1 MSYLTNLIT
10 KNHILGALRLDDLDF
25 MHPHLEH
32 VPLQHGE
39 VLIAPDRRIEYL
51 YFVERGLAS
60 TIAETTPDA
69 HAEVG
74 LVGCEGLVGIPVVLG
89 ADRAP
94 HLVVVQGPGEALR
107 VATDDLRRI
116 MAARSQV
123 QASLLLY
130 VQAFLV
136 QVSHTAA
143 ANARFSTRERLARWL
158 LMAHDRMSGNQLPL
172 THEYLAL
179 MLGTRR
185 ATVSTLV
192 PELEALGAI
201 RNGRGRVVLLDR
213 KKLEEVAG
221 LSYGT
226 PEREY
231 ARLIPRAQH

>member
-1 MSYLTNLIT
+1 MSYLANLIT

-94 HLVVVQGPGEALR
+94 HRVVVQGPGEALR

-136 QVSHTAA
+136 QDRHTAA
-143 ANARFSTRERLARWL
+143 GNGRFAPVKRRARWV
-158 LMAHDRMSGNQLPL
+158 LMAPFRTSGDPLP
-172 THEYLAL
+172 
-179 MLGTRR
+179 
-185 ATVSTLV
+185 
-192 PELEALGAI
+192 P
-201 RNGRGRVVLLDR
+201 
-213 KKLEEVAG
+213 
-221 LSYGT
+221 T
-226 PEREY
+226 PEV
-231 ARLIPRAQH
+231 LTPTL